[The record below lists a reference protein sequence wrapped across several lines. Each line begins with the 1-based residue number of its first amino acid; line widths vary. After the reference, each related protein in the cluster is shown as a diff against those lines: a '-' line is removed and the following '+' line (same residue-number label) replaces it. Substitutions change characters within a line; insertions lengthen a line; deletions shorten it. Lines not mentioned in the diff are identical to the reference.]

1 MPLKECVSIESV
13 RDFDPD
19 DDKEV
24 PFDLEPYNPTEITPF
39 MAEVPT
45 IFGNLPQF

>member
-1 MPLKECVSIESV
+1 MPLKEYISIESV
-13 RDFDPD
+13 RDLDED
-19 DDKEV
+19 EEV